1 MMPLRQVMNYPNG
14 EEVVMVDKLH
24 LTNMLRA
31 KVEYNL
37 DGGLPLDVFPDK
49 IQEIILNLSRY
60 ENFNVEY
67 VASIIISAMAAAI
80 GNSYQI
86 NIRNEWKDSPSLYMM
101 LIGRPGLG
109 KTPPLNFLYK
119 PINDLDDRLDEK
131 YSEELEKYEC
141 AKQANGGNDK
151 LKVPKWLTKII
162 SDFTPEAM
170 VEAHW
175 RNPRGIAIIVDEII
189 GLFNF
194 AKRYNG
200 NNNLIE
206 LLLTAYS
213 GGTIKVL
220 RKSSSRHIRVKTPCI
235 NVIGTVQ
242 TNMLHEVF
250 RKEFIANGFLDRFIF
265 IFPKDR
271 KISRWRRND
280 NSVPKPDIAGQW
292 ATILNKVL
300 EIPCTINET
309 RNVAEP
315 KVLEMT
321 EEAEVYF
328 YDWYNNI
335 IDNVNS
341 IDDDADVESR
351 SMKLNGHAGRLSL
364 IFQIMKWAVGE
375 GDMQPVSLSSVKS
388 AIRMVDYYEDTY
400 HRIQEILLSNT
411 IGDVK
416 EDWLSQLGNT
426 FTASDAI
433 AAAKI
438 YEIPRRTV
446 FYALKKLCQAKQPI
460 LKKNKHGEYRKIQHQ
475 TSNASCTIAL
485 STQVEE
491 LQTKHS
497 AKVHSAN
504 E

>member
-1 MMPLRQVMNYPNG
+1 MPLRQVMNYPNG
-14 EEVVMVDKLH
+14 EEVAMVDKLH

-31 KVEYNL
+31 KVEHNL

-49 IQEIILNLSRY
+49 IQEIILNLSRH

-109 KTPPLNFLYK
+109 KTPPL
-119 PINDLDDRLDEK
+119 
-131 YSEELEKYEC
+131 
-141 AKQANGGNDK
+141 
-151 LKVPKWLTKII
+151 
-162 SDFTPEAM
+162 
-170 VEAHW
+170 
-175 RNPRGIAIIVDEII
+175 
-189 GLFNF
+189 
-194 AKRYNG
+194 
-200 NNNLIE
+200 
-206 LLLTAYS
+206 
-213 GGTIKVL
+213 
-220 RKSSSRHIRVKTPCI
+220 I

-250 RKEFIANGFLDRFIF
+250 RKEFFANGFLDRFIF

-280 NSVPKPDIAGQW
+280 NSIPKPDIAGQW

-300 EIPCTINET
+300 EIPCTINEI

-375 GDMQPVSLSSVKS
+375 EDMQPVSLSSVKS

-446 FYALKKLCQAKQPI
+446 FYALKKLCQTKQPI
-460 LKKNKHGEYRKIQHQ
+460 LEKTKHGEYRKIQHQ